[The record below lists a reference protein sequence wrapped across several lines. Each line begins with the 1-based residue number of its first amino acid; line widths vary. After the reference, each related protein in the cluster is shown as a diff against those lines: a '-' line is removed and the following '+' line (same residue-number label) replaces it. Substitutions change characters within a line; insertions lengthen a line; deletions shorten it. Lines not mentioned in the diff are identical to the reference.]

1 MKKKFNYKT
10 TQRMCGK
17 RVKTILRKMVEIQRL
32 KGNADSKN
40 KNGIIIQKRKKNKR
54 SGNKIEAGED
64 SNLPKL

>member
-10 TQRMCGK
+10 TQRMWGK